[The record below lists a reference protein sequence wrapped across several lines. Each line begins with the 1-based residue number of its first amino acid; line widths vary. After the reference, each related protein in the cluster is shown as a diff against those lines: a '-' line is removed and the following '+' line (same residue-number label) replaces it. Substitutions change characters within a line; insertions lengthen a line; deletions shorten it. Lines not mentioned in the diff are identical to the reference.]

1 MKLHLGVIDVPE
13 PYGEKT
19 TYEVGKLL
27 EEKYT
32 LFSAFVDNKTE
43 NIANHLAEGLEQAI
57 AQMALGVPFQNSI
70 NAGASMIE
78 EDLKKWIY
86 LQEVE
91 KAGIAGVPTQS
102 ALDGTNY
109 RMKGISAK
117 QYVKGKRGTVIKTK
131 NARRPSFIY
140 SGVLEA
146 SLKAWIE

>member
-1 MKLHLGVIDVPE
+1 MKLHLGVIDVSE
-13 PYGEKT
+13 PYDDKT
-19 TYEVGKLL
+19 TYEVAKIL

-32 LFSAFVDNKTE
+32 LFSSFADNKTQ

-78 EDLKKWIY
+78 NDLKKWIY

-91 KAGIAGVPTQS
+91 QAGIVGVPTQS

-109 RMKGISAK
+109 RMKSVSAK
-117 QYVKGKRGTVIKTK
+117 QYVTGKKGVRKVTK
-131 NARRPSFIY
+131 NARRPSFMY

-146 SLKAWIE
+146 SLKAWID

>member
-1 MKLHLGVIDVPE
+1 MKIYLGVIEVPE
-13 PYGEKT
+13 PYGSKS
-19 TYEVGKLL
+19 TYDVAKIL

-32 LFSAFVDNKTE
+32 LFSSFVDNKTE
-43 NIANHLAEGLEQAI
+43 NIANHLAEGLEKAI

>member
-1 MKLHLGVIDVPE
+1 MKIYLGVIDVPE
-13 PYGEKT
+13 PYGEKS

-32 LFSAFVDNKTE
+32 LFSAFVDKKSQ
-43 NIANHLAEGLEQAI
+43 NIANHLADGLEQAI
-57 AQMALGVPFQNSI
+57 AQMALGVPYKNSL

-86 LQEVE
+86 LQQVE
-91 KAGIAGVPTQS
+91 NAGIAGVPTQS

-109 RMKGISAK
+109 RMKGVTAK
-117 QYVKGKRGTVIKTK
+117 QYVKGKRGVKKATK